1 MTETKLQVVKSRSPW
16 SEGWMGVAM
25 GITLIGSALLTMG
38 GTSSKAPATRET
50 SSASAAASADSGR
63 ALTADA
69 DADRDTLDL
78 QLD

>member
-38 GTSSKAPATRET
+38 GTSANAPATRET
-50 SSASAAASADSGR
+50 SSASAAASPDSGR
-63 ALTADA
+63 ALAA

>member
-1 MTETKLQVVKSRSPW
+1 MTDTKLHVVKSRSSW

-38 GTSSKAPATRET
+38 GTSSNAPATPET
-50 SSASAAASADSGR
+50 SSASAAASPDSGPSL
-63 ALTADA
+63 AA
-69 DADRDTLDL
+69 DADRDNLDL